1 MKPWKASVGVADLR
15 LVVWGLGAGGSV
27 KGGVSH
33 LLRAAAFD
41 LFFIFL
47 CAGNVYRANRN
58 EPELT
63 AVICDS
69 NEIYREDWTSGG
81 ATLLSVMI
89 SSGQR
94 AVAHLVCAVL
104 TPWCSLCRRVCTT
117 QGKAST

>member
-1 MKPWKASVGVADLR
+1 
-15 LVVWGLGAGGSV
+15 
-27 KGGVSH
+27 
-33 LLRAAAFD
+33 
-41 LFFIFL
+41 
-47 CAGNVYRANRN
+47 VYRANRN

-69 NEIYREDWTSGG
+69 NEIYGEDWTSGG

-104 TPWCSLCRRVCTT
+104 TPWCGLCRRVCTT
-117 QGKAST
+117 QGKASTWEAEVLIMRQGLAQFSSTAPVRDGIEPACQLDW